1 MSGGRTRMALLAGRA
16 QLSLA
21 RQGHRLLEEKRDA
34 LLREL
39 YREVRVVHAAHEEME
54 SAMSAARLALEEA
67 RVRLGAETVAAAAA
81 AAMGEIRVDIEAV
94 TVMGVSAPAITPRS
108 LVRAT
113 RSRGRA
119 VEASGPVLELVA
131 ERHEHALTVAL
142 RVATLE
148 TRVRRLAREVRRPS
162 TRVNALQTRVIPDLE
177 RETRAIALALEQ
189 REREDRFRL
198 KRVKSQ
204 RAARRAS
211 AAG

>member
-16 QLSLA
+16 QLVLA

-39 YREVRVVHAAHEEME
+39 YREVRVVRAAHEEME

-81 AAMGEIRVDIEAV
+81 AATGEIRVDIEAV

-108 LVRAT
+108 LVRALP
-113 RSRGRA
+113 SRGRA

-148 TRVRRLAREVRRPS
+148 VRVRRLAREVRRTS

-177 RETRAIALALEQ
+177 RETRVIALALEQ

-198 KRVKSQ
+198 KRVKTQ
-204 RAARRAS
+204 RAARRA
-211 AAG
+211 AAPG